1 MRTHADHEFPTKRA
15 LSLRACQ
22 SALSGRLGPLA
33 PSYPTLKRW
42 AAAGRLVR
50 ALAPKGEGAGRYHL
64 DRLIKILLD
73 IDPQRYAG
81 LAPRADASTED
92 QAVGAPPATATH
104 RPAMARPGE
113 PIRHPAA
120 SDASEHLPALRRAVE
135 QVASDLAR
143 LAEGLE
149 ARLERLEAGVA
160 NLEATRRML
169 MNKTDAELTA
179 WRRRAESAEAQL
191 AEVKRQAGQVDVL
204 RISRLLAQVEEHL
217 ATQSRRG

>member
-1 MRTHADHEFPTKRA
+1 MQTHADHEFPTKRA

-42 AAAGRLVR
+42 AAAGRLAR

-73 IDPQRYAG
+73 IDPQRYAV
-81 LAPRADASTED
+81 LAPRTGAPTDD
-92 QAVGAPPATATH
+92 QAVAGGASTATH
-104 RPAMARPGE
+104 C
-113 PIRHPAA
+113 PAA

-135 QVASDLAR
+135 QVAADLAR
-143 LAEGLE
+143 LAGGLE

-169 MNKTDAELTA
+169 MNKTDVELTA

-191 AEVKRQAGQVDVL
+191 VEVKRQAGQVDAL

-217 ATQSRRG
+217 ATQSRPR